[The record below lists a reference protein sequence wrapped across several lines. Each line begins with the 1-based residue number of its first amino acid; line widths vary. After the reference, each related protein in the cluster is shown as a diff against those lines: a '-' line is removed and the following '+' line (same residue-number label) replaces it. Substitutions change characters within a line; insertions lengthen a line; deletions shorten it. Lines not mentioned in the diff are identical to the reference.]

1 MTAVYKMNQRIIIIL
16 SVVVTAGLS
25 GCATTM
31 SQNECLTADW
41 YAVGLEDGA
50 RGQAISRVTGHRQ
63 QCAEFGVTPDM
74 QAYQQGRDE
83 GLDYFCTLSNGV
95 AVGKTGRSYA
105 GACPGELE
113 YYFLTGYRLGREVHR
128 VDTDMRV
135 NRNTVKKAEKEMLSE
150 DVTDERTAE
159 LRYKVR
165 SLERDYGRMQSRL
178 EYLDG
183 EEQRISVGND
193 ERSAGLADD

>member
-1 MTAVYKMNQRIIIIL
+1 MHKTSQRIIFIL
-16 SVVVTAGLS
+16 SAVVVAGLT

-41 YAVGLEDGA
+41 YAVGLEDGS
-50 RGQAISRVTGHRQ
+50 RGQAINRIGSHRQ

-83 GLDYFCTLSNGV
+83 GLDYFCTLPNGV

-128 VDTDMRV
+128 VNKDINS
-135 NRNTVKKAEKEMLSE
+135 NRSTVRKAENELKSE
-150 DVTDERTAE
+150 ETGVERAAE
-159 LRYKVR
+159 LRYQVR
-165 SLERDYGRMQSRL
+165 TLEREYGRMQSRL
-178 EYLDG
+178 EYLQL
-183 EEQRISVGND
+183 EEQRIVVGSS
-193 ERSAGLADD
+193 ERSAGLAVD